1 MNHLGRGWSFP
12 PTFDS
17 YQGEVKME
25 TGFEDINQSLQII
38 LTTRLGERL
47 MRPTF
52 GCSLEDRIFDTI
64 HSGAIGFLKNMIET
78 AILYGEA
85 RIDVEEVHLNFDAP
99 KGILWIEIQYQI
111 RNANSRY
118 NFVFPYY
125 VEEANTPPA

>member
-1 MNHLGRGWSFP
+1 
-12 PTFDS
+12 
-17 YQGEVKME
+17 ME